1 MLCWGEGKD
10 PLFGE
15 PLAISNPME
24 EKASS
29 VGEEVAV
36 IRTHT
41 SDCVT
46 RKLKGLKKLLGT
58 SYAGFEV
65 EVVGFLKAIEG
76 EVAGFLKLLKGSK
89 ELKILFSTINYESS
103 SAK

>member
-15 PLAISNPME
+15 PLAISNPM
-24 EKASS
+24 KKRQAQW
-29 VGEEVAV
+29 GEEVAV

-46 RKLKGLKKLLGT
+46 RKLKGLKKPLGT

-65 EVVGFLKAIEG
+65 EVVGFLKAIEV
-76 EVAGFLKLLKGSK
+76 EVAGFLKAIEG
-89 ELKILFSTINYESS
+89 
-103 SAK
+103 